1 MEQMLSVKQ
10 VSELLNISKPTVV
23 RLIKAGRLKAIN
35 VGTAKMKLYRVF
47 RKSLEDFYGS
57 NRS

>member
-23 RLIKAGRLKAIN
+23 RLIKSGRLKAIN
-35 VGTAKMKLYRVF
+35 AGSAKMKLYRVF
-47 RKSLEDFYGS
+47 RKSLEDFCES